1 MQGFVCAIILG
12 EFLREESLPTVAS
25 SMGRRQAYLAM
36 HLGAEVGRTR
46 EKVCLIL
53 HIQYTIATPQSKRT
67 PDKKPGVH
75 KKFRQSARRGHT
87 AQPSGR
93 TAKRVQLRLWDRLF
107 SLANAE

>member
-25 SMGRRQAYLAM
+25 SMVRRQAYLAM

-46 EKVCLIL
+46 QKVCLIL
-53 HIQYTIATPQSKRT
+53 HVHYTTGLSQNKRT

-75 KKFRQSARRGHT
+75 ESLGSLLIVFARPRPVA
-87 AQPSGR
+87 AQQR
-93 TAKRVQLRLWDRLF
+93 EF
-107 SLANAE
+107 N